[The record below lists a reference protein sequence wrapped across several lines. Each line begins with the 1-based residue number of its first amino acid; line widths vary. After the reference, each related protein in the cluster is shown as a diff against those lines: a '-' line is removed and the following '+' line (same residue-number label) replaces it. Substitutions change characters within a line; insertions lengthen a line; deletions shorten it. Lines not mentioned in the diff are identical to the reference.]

1 MSSRLS
7 TSESPRQAYWFGAAF
22 FCIVVSIFL
31 AACGANEPED
41 REGGTLLSWTESTR
55 RLLHRPSA
63 SIQVSPSG
71 QDQVLTVLGVG
82 VTIPGAL
89 LGTPQPLSVTALSD
103 ANLSRPMPEM
113 QTVGV
118 YDITLGSMST
128 FDKPLVL
135 EFAYN
140 AAALGD
146 GAAQGKNLWV
156 AYWDMA
162 RQQWVRANATV
173 DTARQK
179 IAVSTDH
186 LSTWW
191 IYRMRGYDYV
201 PKGRM
206 SWFEVYFNPKHVNPR
221 SDVVGQSMQGL
232 AEDVLA
238 ALETAR
244 ENYKTAGFK
253 VPLTTASVFIADVPD
268 SNWGKWGGSIDLKRS
283 ELVNLDRIRSDS
295 AHELF
300 HAVQNQYYFF
310 AGLLQRF
317 WFTEGTP
324 DFMAYRYG
332 WNGSIQSQIEPLTL
346 SWFEDSPFE
355 NLTDV
360 DAYPLGNF
368 LRYLNQ
374 VEGVDIKKLW
384 DYMAPWPINVPQ
396 AFRSGV
402 LEQTKKSFDDVWRNF
417 VYDAMFGATA
427 LAKAPYY
434 QLLVDKNSTDA
445 SKQLTLK
452 PNYTAKLVGVTV
464 RRCND
469 TSKRF
474 FKISTPSELT
484 GSSQVRLWSATPDG
498 LNPVYL
504 GSFFGANREIT
515 KIPVDDSVMV
525 FAIADNTGAT
535 ENPVTLTVTA
545 DDCAELPSFSKT
557 YPGLELYNRDIVGDV
572 QFSMSGA
579 YSSFQEYAG
588 PGFAFVRFKVPTPA
602 PATSMVFNL
611 TANVSGLKCNGCTI
625 ESYSWNEFGTGSG
638 GTVSLL
644 IDDKKCSARGDFY
657 VKFKNRTTGAMPL
670 AVDIDGCP

>member
-1 MSSRLS
+1 
-7 TSESPRQAYWFGAAF
+7 
-22 FCIVVSIFL
+22 
-31 AACGANEPED
+31 
-41 REGGTLLSWTESTR
+41 
-55 RLLHRPSA
+55 
-63 SIQVSPSG
+63 
-71 QDQVLTVLGVG
+71 
-82 VTIPGAL
+82 
-89 LGTPQPLSVTALSD
+89 
-103 ANLSRPMPEM
+103 MPEM

-118 YDITLGSMST
+118 FDITLGAST
-128 FDKPLVL
+128 TFAKPLVL
-135 EFAYN
+135 EFPYN
-140 AAALGD
+140 AAALGN
-146 GAAQGKNLWV
+146 GAAEGKNLWV
-156 AYWDMA
+156 SYW
-162 RQQWVRANATV
+162 
-173 DTARQK
+173 DTARREWVRVEASVDKVRQK
-179 IAVSTDH
+179 LVVQTDH

-191 IYRMRGYDYV
+191 IYRMKGYDYV
-201 PKGRM
+201 PKGRT
-206 SWFEVYFNPKHVNPR
+206 SYFEVYFNPEHANPR
-221 SDVVGQSMQGL
+221 TDVVGQSMQSF
-232 AEDVLA
+232 AEDVLS

-253 VPLTTASVFIADVPD
+253 VPSSTTSVFIADVPD

-283 ELVNLDRIRSDS
+283 DLVNLNTIRSDS

-300 HAVQNQYYFF
+300 HTVQNQYYFT
-310 AGLLQRF
+310 AGMAQRY
-317 WFTEGTP
+317 WLMEGTP

-384 DYMAPWPINVPQ
+384 DYMVPWPINVPQ

-402 LEQTKKSFDDVWRNF
+402 LDQTKKSFDDVWRNF

-427 LAKAPYY
+427 LAKAPDYL
-434 QLLVDKNSTDA
+434 LLVDKNSTDA
-445 SKQLTLK
+445 NKQLTLK
-452 PNYTAKLVGVTV
+452 PNYTTKLVGVTV
-464 RRCND
+464 SRCND

-474 FKISTPSELT
+474 FRINTPSELT
-484 GSSQVRLWSATPDG
+484 GSSQVRLWTATPYG

-504 GSFFGANREIT
+504 GSLFGANREIA

-535 ENPVTLTVTA
+535 ENLVTLTVTA
-545 DDCAELPSFSKT
+545 DDCAELPLFSKT
-557 YPGLELYNRDIVGDV
+557 YPGLELYNRDIVEDV

-602 PATSMVFNL
+602 PGTSVVFNL
-611 TANVSGLKCNGCTI
+611 TANVSGLKCNGCAI
-625 ESYSWNEFGTGSG
+625 DSYSWNEFGTGSG
-638 GTVSLL
+638 ETVSLV
-644 IDDKKCSARGDFY
+644 INDKKCGASGNFY
-657 VKFKNRTTGAMPL
+657 VKFVNRSTGSMPL
-670 AVDIDGCP
+670 GVDINGCP